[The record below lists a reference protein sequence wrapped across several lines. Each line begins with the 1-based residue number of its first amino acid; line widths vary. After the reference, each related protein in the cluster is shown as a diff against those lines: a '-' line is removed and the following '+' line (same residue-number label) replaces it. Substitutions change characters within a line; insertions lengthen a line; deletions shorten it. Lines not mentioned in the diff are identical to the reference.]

1 MSDVLGAAFKQAL
14 LWLVCLA
21 AVSGLIAAVTLLTI
35 GLILGQ
41 TSPMWLRLVQLCRT
55 AGTVLG
61 SILVVGGLLHYR
73 DTEPQGEIQW
83 LVFGLVVLA
92 GAALVHFWLALLS
105 RRNRRLP

>member
-21 AVSGLIAAVTLLTI
+21 AVSGLIAAATLLTI
-35 GLILGQ
+35 GLVIGQ
-41 TSPMWLRLVQLCRT
+41 TSPMWFRLVHLCRT
-55 AGTVLG
+55 AGAVLG

-83 LVFGLVVLA
+83 LVFGLVILV
-92 GAALVHFWLALLS
+92 GVGLVHFWLTLIS
-105 RRNRRLP
+105 RKDRRLP